1 MRKTLIFS
9 FGLAAT
15 LLATSCTKL
24 AATLLATSCT
34 KEENFNQTQ
43 GIVFSSSISSRAT
56 DTSFEGNDEIGISMT
71 PGNTTNVLYSTEDGT
86 NFTSANPITYGMA
99 GNVETV
105 DFTAVYPYKEGSISN
120 GAYSFTL
127 STDAETPLT
136 ENDVMLATATEI
148 SVGSKNVNLNFKH
161 KLVKVVVQLSD
172 ANGQAITGAQLKINN
187 QQLTGSLNLSDATVT
202 STDAADDE
210 MPFAANASISG
221 QYQTIVMPSAPV
233 QGRYIEVIH
242 EGKTYTLPVDNQE
255 FVSGKKLT
263 FTATLNA
270 DGTVDPGKPI
280 TVIPSVSDWDE
291 EKVESGWILT
301 GEISVVGKNA
311 KQLAS
316 NIQLNSSQAVV
327 INNFTGT
334 LTEDDIYSISYTRA
348 DGSTLSTDITTANIT
363 IAPAAGGAG
372 KTYTLPAG
380 QSEGKL
386 LIKVGNNTSGISITT
401 TDSGIT
407 LSDITVYTS
416 SNDIATTDSGITL
429 SDITVYTSSNDI
441 AIPITLWEGTGYSD
455 NYYWATGIANFNIA
469 PDELKLGSKL
479 RIYCNAKPK
488 PEDGTR
494 IYFSTYTND
503 TYGENEMII
512 YDGYNYIENN
522 EEEGYI
528 TVLVLDQLIKD
539 ITKNNFIVGLKGAN
553 CDITKIV
560 LIPAS
565 ENETV
570 SENLLWKGNGAPMMY
585 GSYVSIDLWLQKEI
599 EEGGKIRVS
608 FTNTGI
614 SESPIT
620 LSCYETNDK
629 TTSIMSEKITSEMSS
644 VEFTID
650 NTIYSKLQNI
660 ITNKQYISF
669 LINEGNSIGPVITSI
684 EYIPVQ

>member
-15 LLATSCTKL
+15 LLATSCTK
-24 AATLLATSCT
+24 
-34 KEENFNQTQ
+34 EENFNQTQ
-43 GIVFSSSISSRAT
+43 DIVFSSSISSRAT

-71 PGNTTNVLYSTEDGT
+71 PGNATNVLYSTEDGISFSST
-86 NFTSANPITYGMA
+86 NPITYGMA

-120 GAYSFTL
+120 SVYNFTL
-127 STDAETPLT
+127 STSPETPLT
-136 ENDVMLATATEI
+136 ENDVMLASATEI
-148 SVGSKNVNLNFKH
+148 PVGSKNVNLDFKH

-187 QQLTGSLNLSDATVT
+187 QQLAGSLNLSDATVT
-202 STDAADDE
+202 STDAADDK
-210 MPFAANASISG
+210 MPFAANASIRG

-242 EGKTYTLPVDNQE
+242 EEKTYTLPVDNQE

-270 DGTVDPGKPI
+270 NGTVDPGKPI
-280 TVIPSVSDWDE
+280 IVNPTVSDWD
-291 EKVESGWILT
+291 KKIESGWILT
-301 GEISVVGKNA
+301 GEISVVGKSA

-316 NIQLNSSQAVV
+316 NIQLNIGEAAV

-334 LTEDDIYSISYTRA
+334 LIEDDIYCISYTRA
-348 DGSTLSTDITTANIT
+348 AATSSDDIQTANIT
-363 IAPAAGGAG
+363 ISPSTGGTG

-380 QSEGKL
+380 QAEGKL
-386 LIKVGNNTSGISITT
+386 LFKVGENTSGISIT
-401 TDSGIT
+401 
-407 LSDITVYTS
+407 
-416 SNDIATTDSGITL
+416 TTDSGITL

-455 NYYWATGIANFNIA
+455 NYYWATGIANFNIV

-585 GSYVSIDLWLQKEI
+585 GNYVSIDLWLQKEI

-608 FTNTGI
+608 FTNTGT

-629 TTSIMSEKITSEMSS
+629 TTSIMSEEITSEMSS

-650 NTIYSKLQNI
+650 DTIYSKLQNI

-669 LINEGNSIGPVITSI
+669 LIDEGNNIGPVITSI

>member
-9 FGLAAT
+9 FG
-15 LLATSCTKL
+15 L

-56 DTSFEGNDEIGISMT
+56 DTSFEGNDKIGISMN
-71 PGNTTNVLYSTEDGT
+71 PGATNVLYSTEDGT
-86 NFTSANPITYGMA
+86 SFTSVNPITYGMA

-105 DFTAVYPYKEGSISN
+105 DFTAVYPYREGSISN

-136 ENDVMLATATEI
+136 ENDVMLATTPSTA
-148 SVGSKNVNLNFKH
+148 VGTKNVGLNFKH
-161 KLVKVVVQLSD
+161 KLVKIVVQLSD
-172 ANGQAITGAQLKINN
+172 ANGQAITGAQLRINN
-187 QQLTGSLNLSDATVT
+187 QQLAGSLNLNDATVT
-202 STDAADDE
+202 STDATDDE
-210 MPFAANASISG
+210 MPFAANASTSG

-348 DGSTLSTDITTANIT
+348 DGSTLSTDIT
-363 IAPAAGGAG
+363 
-372 KTYTLPAG
+372 
-380 QSEGKL
+380 
-386 LIKVGNNTSGISITT
+386 
-401 TDSGIT
+401 
-407 LSDITVYTS
+407 
-416 SNDIATTDSGITL
+416 TTDSGITL

-629 TTSIMSEKITSEMSS
+629 ITSIMSEEITSEMSS

-669 LINEGNSIGPVITSI
+669 LIDEGNSIGPVITSI

>member
-1 MRKTLIFS
+1 M
-9 FGLAAT
+9 FGLG
-15 LLATSCTKL
+15 LAT
-24 AATLLATSCT
+24 TLLATSCT

-56 DTSFEGNDEIGISMT
+56 DTSFEGNDKIGISMT

-86 NFTSANPITYGMA
+86 NFTSASPITYGMA

-120 GAYSFTL
+120 SVYNFTL
-127 STDAETPLT
+127 STSPETPLT
-136 ENDVMLATATEI
+136 ENDVMLASATEI
-148 SVGSKNVNLNFKH
+148 PVGSKNVNLNFKH

-187 QQLTGSLNLSDATVT
+187 QQLAGSLNLSDATVT

-242 EGKTYTLPVDNQE
+242 EEKTYTLPVDNQE

-270 DGTVDPGKPI
+270 NGTVDPGKPI
-280 TVIPSVSDWDE
+280 IVNPTVSDWD
-291 EKVESGWILT
+291 KKIESGWILT
-301 GEISVVGKNA
+301 GEISVVGKSA

-316 NIQLNSSQAVV
+316 NIQLNIGEAAV

-334 LTEDDIYSISYTRA
+334 LIEDDIYCISYTRA
-348 DGSTLSTDITTANIT
+348 AATSSDDIQTANIT
-363 IAPAAGGAG
+363 ISPSTGGTG

-380 QSEGKL
+380 QAEGKL
-386 LIKVGNNTSGISITT
+386 LFKVGENTSGISIT
-401 TDSGIT
+401 
-407 LSDITVYTS
+407 
-416 SNDIATTDSGITL
+416 TTDSGITL

-455 NYYWATGIANFNIA
+455 NYYWATGIANFNIV

-585 GSYVSIDLWLQKEI
+585 GNYVSIDLWLQKEI

-608 FTNTGI
+608 FTNTGT

-629 TTSIMSEKITSEMSS
+629 TTSIMSEEITSEMSS

-650 NTIYSKLQNI
+650 DTIYSKLQNI

-669 LINEGNSIGPVITSI
+669 LIDEGNNIGPVITSI

>member
-9 FGLAAT
+9 FG
-15 LLATSCTKL
+15 L

-56 DTSFEGNDEIGISMT
+56 DTSFEGNDKIGISMN
-71 PGNTTNVLYSTEDGT
+71 PGATNVLYSTEDGT
-86 NFTSANPITYGMA
+86 SFTSVNPITYGMA

-105 DFTAVYPYKEGSISN
+105 DFTAVYPYREGSISN

-136 ENDVMLATATEI
+136 ENDVMLATTPSTA
-148 SVGSKNVNLNFKH
+148 VGTKNVGLNFKH
-161 KLVKVVVQLSD
+161 
-172 ANGQAITGAQLKINN
+172 T
-187 QQLTGSLNLSDATVT
+187 
-202 STDAADDE
+202 DDE
-210 MPFAANASISG
+210 MPFAANASTSG

-270 DGTVDPGKPI
+270 DGTVEPGKPI
-280 TVIPSVSDWDE
+280 IVNPTVSDWDE
-291 EKVESGWILT
+291 KIESGWILT

-316 NIQLNSSQAVV
+316 NIQLSGEAVV

-334 LTEDDIYSISYTRA
+334 LNQDDIYCISYTRA
-348 DGSTLSTDITTANIT
+348 DGSTLSADITAANIT

-372 KTYTLPAG
+372 NTYTLPAG
-380 QSEGKL
+380 QAEGKL

-401 TDSGIT
+401 T
-407 LSDITVYTS
+407 Y
-416 SNDIATTDSGITL
+416 SGITL

>member
-1 MRKTLIFS
+1 MRKTLM
-9 FGLAAT
+9 FGLG
-15 LLATSCTKL
+15 LAT
-24 AATLLATSCT
+24 TLLATSCT

-56 DTSFEGNDEIGISMT
+56 DTSFEENDEIGISMT
-71 PGNTTNVLYSTEDGT
+71 PGNITNILYSTKNGT
-86 NFTSANPITYGMA
+86 DFTSAKPITYDMA
-99 GNVETV
+99 GYVETV

-120 GAYSFTL
+120 SVYNFTL
-127 STDAETPLT
+127 STDPETPLT
-136 ENDVMLATATEI
+136 ENDVMLASATGI

-233 QGRYIEVIH
+233 QGRYIEVSH

-270 DGTVDPGKPI
+270 DGTAEPGQPI

-291 EKVESGWILT
+291 VKIESGWILT

-316 NIQLNSSQAVV
+316 NIQLNSDQAVV

-334 LTEDDIYSISYTRA
+334 LNQDDIYCISYTRA
-348 DGSTLSTDITTANIT
+348 DGSTLSTDITEAKIT
-363 IAPAAGGAG
+363 ITSAAGGTG
-372 KTYTLPAG
+372 MTYTLPAE
-380 QSEGKL
+380 QAEGKL
-386 LIKVGNNTSGISITT
+386 LIKVGENTSGISIT
-401 TDSGIT
+401 
-407 LSDITVYTS
+407 
-416 SNDIATTDSGITL
+416 TTDSGITL

-614 SESPIT
+614 IESPIT

-629 TTSIMSEKITSEMSS
+629 TTSIMSEEITSEMSS

-669 LINEGNSIGPVITSI
+669 LIDEGNSIGPVITSI